1 MGSSLGG
8 EKSVTGAGVIQRLL
22 FDLKRYEELDKQ
34 IGSEC
39 RVKMNFSSEDYAY
52 YIQMFDDKDFVQLM
66 EVATFM
72 TLYIQPLICGFGFL
86 VNFLATC
93 VFISKYLRLNS
104 SNFYLA
110 SLSGSSCVYMLSVL
124 LAWLEVVQVPV
135 IHRDGVCQT
144 VVFLTY
150 VTSFLTVWL
159 VTVITFEHYVIVHH
173 ITAVRFVC
181 QRRKAKIL
189 VSCLVVL
196 SIALYSMSLWST
208 GVENKSGSTFCTPRY
223 GQTAIILNHVLF
235 YIDTL
240 ATLLLPGI
248 LTLALICA
256 CVSRQLLWRN
266 IAVSCLRHHRN
277 VRISRRERSLLRIA
291 RALLLISI
299 SHVMFSGP
307 SFIFRLRYQISTL
320 ISGKDTAVFSD
331 NYINAILQILYYV
344 SFTANF
350 IIYVVFCANFRLGLK
365 SIFHLHFFKCNQ
377 H

>member
-93 VFISKYLRLNS
+93 VFTSKYLRLNS

-135 IHRDGVCQT
+135 ILSDRRLSDVRHQFSDGVVGHCD
-144 VVFLTY
+144 Y
-150 VTSFLTVWL
+150 V
-159 VTVITFEHYVIVHH
+159 
-173 ITAVRFVC
+173 
-181 QRRKAKIL
+181 
-189 VSCLVVL
+189 
-196 SIALYSMSLWST
+196 
-208 GVENKSGSTFCTPRY
+208 
-223 GQTAIILNHVLF
+223 
-235 YIDTL
+235 
-240 ATLLLPGI
+240 
-248 LTLALICA
+248 
-256 CVSRQLLWRN
+256 
-266 IAVSCLRHHRN
+266 
-277 VRISRRERSLLRIA
+277 
-291 RALLLISI
+291 
-299 SHVMFSGP
+299 
-307 SFIFRLRYQISTL
+307 
-320 ISGKDTAVFSD
+320 
-331 NYINAILQILYYV
+331 
-344 SFTANF
+344 
-350 IIYVVFCANFRLGLK
+350 
-365 SIFHLHFFKCNQ
+365 
-377 H
+377 

>member
-93 VFISKYLRLNS
+93 VFTSKYLRLNS

-208 GVENKSGSTFCTPRY
+208 GVENKSGSRFCTPRY

-277 VRISRRERSLLRIA
+277 VRISR
-291 RALLLISI
+291 
-299 SHVMFSGP
+299 
-307 SFIFRLRYQISTL
+307 
-320 ISGKDTAVFSD
+320 
-331 NYINAILQILYYV
+331 
-344 SFTANF
+344 
-350 IIYVVFCANFRLGLK
+350 
-365 SIFHLHFFKCNQ
+365 
-377 H
+377 